1 MALVWKEIS
10 SQANLQINVSSSKK
24 SVEVLRIRRIW
35 QLANNKAV
43 FDDEVELGVEQLS
56 NDFASVEYVNQVN
69 QNSNEW
75 FVGDVVP
82 FERCAYIVNFDSVS
96 ATNKF
101 YTTFTRLQTWVR
113 WDPIKKKKLVLT

>member
-10 SQANLQINVSSSKK
+10 SKPNLQINVNSTSKK
-24 SVEVLRIRRIW
+24 SKEVLRIRRIW

-96 ATNKF
+96 TKF

>member
-10 SQANLQINVSSSKK
+10 SQANLQINVSSTSKK
-24 SVEVLRIRRIW
+24 SKEVLRIRRIW

-96 ATNKF
+96 TKF